1 MLVGHDRNGR
11 GSTGTAFRAN
21 VLSSHMPV
29 PGYDPEDLDDALRT
43 RLEARSA
50 ADLLS
55 AEELAAYESDEDL
68 LEALDAETIAAL
80 LEED

>member
-1 MLVGHDRNGR
+1 
-11 GSTGTAFRAN
+11 
-21 VLSSHMPV
+21 MPV
-29 PGYDPEDLDDALRT
+29 PGYDPEDLDDVLRS

-55 AEELAAYESDEDL
+55 AEELAAYESDQDL
-68 LEALDAETIAAL
+68 LEALDGETIAAI

>member
-1 MLVGHDRNGR
+1 
-11 GSTGTAFRAN
+11 
-21 VLSSHMPV
+21 MPV

-43 RLEARSA
+43 RLETRSA
-50 ADLLS
+50 AELLS

-68 LEALDAETIAAL
+68 LEALDPETIATI

>member
-1 MLVGHDRNGR
+1 
-11 GSTGTAFRAN
+11 
-21 VLSSHMPV
+21 MPV

-43 RLEARSA
+43 RLEAGSA
-50 ADLLS
+50 AELLS

>member
-1 MLVGHDRNGR
+1 MEDDRNDR
-11 GSTGTAFRAN
+11 GTTGTAFHADM
-21 VLSSHMPV
+21 LCYHMTV

-50 ADLLS
+50 AELLS
-55 AEELAAYESDEDL
+55 AEELAAYEADEDL
-68 LEALDAETIAAL
+68 LEALDVDTIAAL